1 LSFLSS
7 SQDQFLIANISIKAS
22 HNHNI
27 VINKME
33 ETFSHPDRLQ
43 ERGILG
49 NTGLSG
55 ICSGPKPLAI
65 LEDGQL
71 FEYTRG
77 KGIKKVDS

>member
-1 LSFLSS
+1 
-7 SQDQFLIANISIKAS
+7 
-22 HNHNI
+22 
-27 VINKME
+27 ME